1 LNGRIVALERK
12 LPSLHPLKV
21 RVRMSDI
28 IASQT
33 TRGPMLNQSGLA
45 RHFGVSVMAVWRWR
59 RHLPDFPPAVEIAGR
74 LYWSLEAIEAW
85 KAERAAHARPV
96 KPPAQGGARGDQ
108 ARVQAARKANSAT
121 RHQELIEASTRSRQ
135 RKKKAPVD
143 AQEAEPAGKR
153 ARRAEAPESDD
164 LGS

>member
-1 LNGRIVALERK
+1 
-12 LPSLHPLKV
+12 
-21 RVRMSDI
+21 MSDI

-108 ARVQAARKANSAT
+108 ERVQAAR
-121 RHQELIEASTRSRQ
+121 R
-135 RKKKAPVD
+135 RKKL
-143 AQEAEPAGKR
+143 EAEKPQPVAADQAPAPK
-153 ARRAEAPESDD
+153 ARGRR
-164 LGS
+164 